1 MKTTTYNIRLDPV
14 VKADAERTFAALGL
28 NLSEA
33 INVFLHK
40 AVEAYGFPFDVR
52 LTPNDRLRAAM
63 READAMLAD
72 PNLKTY
78 ATVEELNAA
87 LDAEDNTDDYAV

>member
-1 MKTTTYNIRLDPV
+1 MKTATYNIRLDPDI
-14 VKADAERTFAALGL
+14 KAAAEKTFATLGL

-33 INVFLHK
+33 ITVFLHK
-40 AVEAYGFPFDVR
+40 AIDAYGFPFDVR
-52 LTPNDRLRAAM
+52 QTPNERLRAAM

-87 LDAEDNTDDYAV
+87 LDAEDEADV